1 MRQTPVPLSPVETPV
16 SLLTE
21 VRFPPFPPINKYKNA
36 SLSGLAFSC
45 DMFLC
50 YNCAVMYHLFQVFR
64 GTEMNNYNNKK
75 PLKHPEFN
83 NMMFS
88 IQQVE
93 EIHSATLKIL
103 SKTGVKVDSS
113 KAVEI
118 FSAAGATVERYH
130 DKVIVKIPPEL
141 VDECIKKAP
150 ENITYCGRL
159 SEDDYSTKDNNL
171 SFTTF
176 GECNYIIDMYNRKV
190 RPSIK
195 KDCHDS
201 ALICDAIDTI
211 KVVERPLNP
220 SDCPPATQT
229 LHNAEAIF
237 TNTTKHAFIG
247 AGDVKSLNIMDE
259 IAKVCL
265 GGKERNNNRKI
276 FTTTVCPVSPLA
288 LGKGCCEII
297 IEAAR
302 LEIGL
307 LIFAMPLAGATA
319 PVTLA
324 GVLVLQNA
332 EILSGLVLAQ
342 LTKQG
347 TPCTYGS
354 AATIMDL
361 THVDVSLGALE
372 MALLSAASARMAQFY
387 NLPSLICGG
396 MSDSKVPDA
405 QAGYEFSYSALLCAQ
420 AGGNFISGLGVLEK
434 GITFDYAKLM
444 MDVEMS
450 NHLTRV
456 IKGIDTSPDHLAL
469 ETIDEVGHGGEY
481 LTHMHTFEHMRKQS
495 TVNLFNRLKR
505 PEWQEAGGKYLAENA
520 YEEAESLIKNHRP
533 DPLSQSKLG
542 EISALIRQYEL
553 ELGIKRDED
562 LT

>member
-1 MRQTPVPLSPVETPV
+1 M
-16 SLLTE
+16 
-21 VRFPPFPPINKYKNA
+21 K
-36 SLSGLAFSC
+36 
-45 DMFLC
+45 
-50 YNCAVMYHLFQVFR
+50 
-64 GTEMNNYNNKK
+64 NYNNKK
-75 PLKHPEFN
+75 PLKYPDLN
-83 NMMFS
+83 TMMFS
-88 IQQVE
+88 NQQAE

-103 SKTGVKVDSS
+103 SETGVKVDSS

-130 DKVIVKIPPEL
+130 DKVIIKIPAEL
-141 VDECIKKAP
+141 VEECIKKAP

-159 SEDDYSTKDNNL
+159 AEYDYSSTDNIL
-171 SFTTF
+171 SCFTTF
-176 GECNYIIDMYNRKV
+176 GECNYIIDLHNRKI
-190 RPSIK
+190 RPTIK
-195 KDCHDS
+195 KDCCDS
-201 ALICDAIDTI
+201 AILCDAIDLL
-211 KVVERPLNP
+211 KVLERPLNP
-220 SDCPPATQT
+220 SDCPPSTQT

-237 TNTTKHAFIG
+237 TNTTKHTFVG

-259 IAKVCL
+259 IAKICL
-265 GGKERNNNRKI
+265 GDKERKNNRKI

-288 LGKGCCEII
+288 LGKDCCEII

-324 GVLVLQNA
+324 GALALQNA

-361 THVDVSLGALE
+361 TYVDVSLGAFE
-372 MALLSAASARMAQFY
+372 MALLSAASARMAQY
-387 NLPSLICGG
+387 YTLPSLVCGG
-396 MSDSKVPDA
+396 ISDSKVPDA

-450 NHLTRV
+450 SFLIRV
-456 IKGIDTSPDHLAL
+456 IKGIDTSPEHLAL

-481 LTHMHTFEHMRKQS
+481 LTHIHTYEHMRKQS
-495 TVNLFNRLKR
+495 TVNLFDRLKR
-505 PEWQEAGGKYLAENA
+505 PEWQEAGGKYSAEKAYEKAEN
-520 YEEAESLIKNHRP
+520 LIKYHRP
-533 DPLSQSKLG
+533 VPLSRGQLK
-542 EISALIRQYEL
+542 EVSALIRQHEL
-553 ELGIKRDED
+553 ELGIQRMKSTDE
-562 LT
+562 